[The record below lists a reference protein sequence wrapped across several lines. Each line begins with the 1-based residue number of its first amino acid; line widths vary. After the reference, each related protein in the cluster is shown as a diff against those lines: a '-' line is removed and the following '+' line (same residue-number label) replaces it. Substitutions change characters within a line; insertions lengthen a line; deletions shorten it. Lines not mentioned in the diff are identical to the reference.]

1 MIIVETQF
9 KKEECFSST
18 YVYIYSTLI
27 IILQEVSALS
37 PINIYDHMKK
47 DIYHK
52 WWDIIYAGSTNG
64 MSTKLMIFYQFY
76 TIIHVHQFNLIQNLV
91 HVFI

>member
-1 MIIVETQF
+1 MVIVETQF

-37 PINIYDHMKK
+37 PIN
-47 DIYHK
+47 
-52 WWDIIYAGSTNG
+52 
-64 MSTKLMIFYQFY
+64 
-76 TIIHVHQFNLIQNLV
+76 
-91 HVFI
+91 